1 MIDFNV
7 NLQGEVAI
15 VTGAGGLGAAIIKGL
30 IRNGAFVIVGDIK
43 LDKIKKEI
51 GEDNHYKDKISFL
64 QIDTSDFRQV
74 TEMINKTIET
84 YGKVD
89 ILINTVGILRESSI
103 LETSKDEW
111 DKTLHINL
119 DSVFNLCKGV
129 IPHMV
134 KQKKGKIVNFTSIAG
149 QRGSS
154 LSVHYGS
161 SKAGIIGFTMS
172 LAKEV
177 ARYGINVNAIAP
189 GIIRSDMSKKK
200 ITTTTEKYL
209 NQIPLQRFGEPEDIV
224 GMVLL
229 LVSRAG
235 NYVTGQIININGGM
249 G

>member
-15 VTGAGGLGAAIIKGL
+15 VTGAGGIGAAIIKDL
-30 IRNGAFVIVGDIK
+30 IRNGAFVIVGDVK

-51 GEDNHYKDKISFL
+51 GEDNFYKDKISFL
-64 QIDTSDFRQV
+64 QIDISDFHQV
-74 TEMINKTIET
+74 TEMINKTIERH
-84 YGKVD
+84 GKID

-129 IPHMV
+129 IPYMV

-189 GIIRSDMSKKK
+189 GIIKSDMSKKK
-200 ITTTTEKYL
+200 ITTATEKYL

>member
-1 MIDFNV
+1 MIDFDI

-15 VTGAGGLGAAIIKGL
+15 VTGAGGIGAAIIKGL

-51 GEDNHYKDKISFL
+51 GEDNFYKDKISFL
-64 QIDTSDFRQV
+64 RIDTSDFRQV
-74 TEMINKTIET
+74 TVMINKVIET
-84 YGKVD
+84 YGKID

-103 LETSKDEW
+103 LETSKYEW
-111 DKTLHINL
+111 NKTLHVNL

-177 ARYGINVNAIAP
+177 GCYGINVNAIAL
-189 GIIRSDMSKKK
+189 GIIRTDMSKKK

-209 NQIPLQRFGEPEDIV
+209 NQIPLHRFGEPEDVV

-229 LVSRAG
+229 LVSYAG
-235 NYVTGQIININGGM
+235 NYVTGQVININGGM

>member
-1 MIDFNV
+1 MIDFNI

-15 VTGAGGLGAAIIKGL
+15 VTGAGGIGAAIIKDL
-30 IRNGAFVIVGDIK
+30 IRNGAFVIVGDVK
-43 LDKIKKEI
+43 LDKIKEEI
-51 GEDNHYKDKISFL
+51 GENNFYKDKISFL
-64 QIDTSDFRQV
+64 RIDISDFHQV
-74 TEMINKTIET
+74 TEMIDKTIET
-84 YGKVD
+84 YGKID

-119 DSVFNLCKGV
+119 DSVFNLCKAV
-129 IPHMV
+129 MPHMV

-177 ARYGINVNAIAP
+177 GRYGINVNAIAP
-189 GIIRSDMSKKK
+189 GIIKSDMSKKK
-200 ITTTTEKYL
+200 ITTATEKYL
-209 NQIPLQRFGEPEDIV
+209 NQIPLHRFGEPEDVV

>member
-15 VTGAGGLGAAIIKGL
+15 VTGAGGIGAAIIKDL
-30 IRNGAFVIVGDIK
+30 IRNGAFVIVGDVK
-43 LDKIKKEI
+43 LDKIKEEI
-51 GEDNHYKDKISFL
+51 GENNLYKDKISFL
-64 QIDTSDFRQV
+64 QIDISDFHQV
-74 TEMINKTIET
+74 TEMINKTIERH
-84 YGKVD
+84 GKID

-129 IPHMV
+129 IPYMV

-189 GIIRSDMSKKK
+189 GIIKSDMSKKK
-200 ITTTTEKYL
+200 ITTATEKYL

>member
-1 MIDFNV
+1 MVDFNI

-15 VTGAGGLGAAIIKGL
+15 VTGAGGIGAAIIKDL
-30 IRNGAFVIVGDIK
+30 IRNGAFVIVGDVK
-43 LDKIKKEI
+43 LDKIKEEI
-51 GEDNHYKDKISFL
+51 GEDNFYKDKISFL
-64 QIDTSDFRQV
+64 QIDISDFHQV

-84 YGKVD
+84 HGKID

-111 DKTLHINL
+111 SKTLHINL

-177 ARYGINVNAIAP
+177 GRYGINVNAIAP

-200 ITTTTEKYL
+200 ITTATEKYL

>member
-7 NLQGEVAI
+7 NLHGEVAI
-15 VTGAGGLGAAIIKGL
+15 VTGAGGIGAAIIKDL
-30 IRNGAFVIVGDIK
+30 IRNGAFVIVGDVK

-51 GEDNHYKDKISFL
+51 GEDNFYKDKISFL
-64 QIDTSDFRQV
+64 QIDISDFHQV
-74 TEMINKTIET
+74 TEMINKTIERH
-84 YGKVD
+84 GKID

-129 IPHMV
+129 IPYMV

-189 GIIRSDMSKKK
+189 GIIKSDMSKKK
-200 ITTTTEKYL
+200 ITTATEKYL

>member
-51 GEDNHYKDKISFL
+51 GEDNFYKDKISFL

-74 TEMINKTIET
+74 TVMINKAVET
-84 YGKVD
+84 YGKID

-134 KQKKGKIVNFTSIAG
+134 RQKKGKIVNFTSIAG

-161 SKAGIIGFTMS
+161 SKAGIIGFTKS

-177 ARYGINVNAIAP
+177 GRYGINVNAIAP

-209 NQIPLQRFGEPEDIV
+209 SQIPLQRFGEPEDVV
-224 GMVLL
+224 GIILL

-235 NYVTGQIININGGM
+235 DYITGQIININGGM
-249 G
+249 E

>member
-51 GEDNHYKDKISFL
+51 GKDNFYKNKISFL

-74 TEMINKTIET
+74 IEMINKTIET

-111 DKTLHINL
+111 NKTLHINL

-134 KQKKGKIVNFTSIAG
+134 RQKKGKIVNFTSIAG

-161 SKAGIIGFTMS
+161 SKAGIIGFTKS

-177 ARYGINVNAIAP
+177 GCYGINVNAIAP

-209 NQIPLQRFGEPEDIV
+209 SQIPLQRFGEPEDVV
-224 GMVLL
+224 GIILL

-235 NYVTGQIININGGM
+235 DYITGQIININGGM
-249 G
+249 E

>member
-1 MIDFNV
+1 MIDFNI

-15 VTGAGGLGAAIIKGL
+15 VTGAGGIGAAIIKGL
-30 IRNGAFVIVGDIK
+30 IRNGAFVIVGDVK
-43 LDKIKKEI
+43 LDKIKEEI
-51 GEDNHYKDKISFL
+51 GENNFYKDKISFL
-64 QIDTSDFRQV
+64 RIDTSDFHQV

-84 YGKVD
+84 YGKID

-119 DSVFNLCKGV
+119 DSVFNLCKAV
-129 IPHMV
+129 MPHMV

-177 ARYGINVNAIAP
+177 GRYGINVNAIAP
-189 GIIRSDMSKKK
+189 GIIKSDMSKKK
-200 ITTTTEKYL
+200 ITTATEKYL
-209 NQIPLQRFGEPEDIV
+209 NQIPLHRFGEPEDVV

>member
-1 MIDFNV
+1 MINFNV

-51 GEDNHYKDKISFL
+51 GEDNFYKDKISFL
-64 QIDTSDFRQV
+64 RIDTSDFRQV
-74 TEMINKTIET
+74 TEMINKTIKK
-84 YGKVD
+84 YGKID

-119 DSVFNLCKGV
+119 DSVFNLCKAV
-129 IPHMV
+129 MPYMV
-134 KQKKGKIVNFTSIAG
+134 RQKKGSIVNFTSIAG

-161 SKAGIIGFTMS
+161 SKAGIIGFTRS

-177 ARYGINVNAIAP
+177 GCYGINVNAIAP

-209 NQIPLQRFGEPEDIV
+209 SQIPLHRFGEPEDVV
-224 GMVLL
+224 GMILL
-229 LVSRAG
+229 LVSHAG

>member
-15 VTGAGGLGAAIIKGL
+15 VTGAGGIGAAIIKDL
-30 IRNGAFVIVGDIK
+30 IRNGAFVIVGDVK
-43 LDKIKKEI
+43 LDKIKEEI
-51 GEDNHYKDKISFL
+51 GENNLYKDKISFL
-64 QIDTSDFRQV
+64 QIDISDFHQV
-74 TEMINKTIET
+74 TEMISKTIET
-84 YGKVD
+84 HGKID

-129 IPHMV
+129 IPYMV

-200 ITTTTEKYL
+200 ITTATEKYL

>member
-15 VTGAGGLGAAIIKGL
+15 VTGAGGIGAAIIKDL
-30 IRNGAFVIVGDIK
+30 IRNGAFVIVGDVK

-51 GEDNHYKDKISFL
+51 GEDNFYKDKISFL
-64 QIDTSDFRQV
+64 QIDISNVHQV
-74 TEMINKTIET
+74 TEMINKTIERH
-84 YGKVD
+84 GKID

-129 IPHMV
+129 IPYMV

-189 GIIRSDMSKKK
+189 GIIKSDMSKKK
-200 ITTTTEKYL
+200 ITTATEKYL

-235 NYVTGQIININGGM
+235 NYVTGQIIYINGGR

>member
-15 VTGAGGLGAAIIKGL
+15 VTGAGGIGAAIIKDL
-30 IRNGAFVIVGDIK
+30 IRNGAFVIVGDVK

-51 GEDNHYKDKISFL
+51 GEDNFYKDKISFL
-64 QIDTSDFRQV
+64 QIDISDFHQV

-84 YGKVD
+84 HGKID

-129 IPHMV
+129 IPYMV

-189 GIIRSDMSKKK
+189 GIIKSDMSKKK
-200 ITTTTEKYL
+200 ITTATEKYL

>member
-15 VTGAGGLGAAIIKGL
+15 VTGAGGIGGAIIKDL
-30 IRNGAFVIVGDIK
+30 IRNGAFVIVGDVK

-51 GEDNHYKDKISFL
+51 GEDNFYKDKISFL
-64 QIDTSDFRQV
+64 QIDISDFHQV

-84 YGKVD
+84 HGKID

-129 IPHMV
+129 IPYMV

-189 GIIRSDMSKKK
+189 GIIKSDMSKKK
-200 ITTTTEKYL
+200 ITTATEKYL

>member
-1 MIDFNV
+1 MSNFNV

-15 VTGAGGLGAAIIKGL
+15 VTGAGGIGAAIIKGL

-43 LDKIKKEI
+43 LDKIKKEV
-51 GEDNHYKDKISFL
+51 GEDSFYKDKISFL
-64 QIDTSDFRQV
+64 QIDISNFSQV
-74 TEMINKTIET
+74 TEMISKTIKK
-84 YGKVD
+84 YGKID

-119 DSVFNLCKGV
+119 DSVFNLCKAV
-129 IPHMV
+129 MPYMV
-134 KQKKGKIVNFTSIAG
+134 RQRKGKIVNFTSIAG

-161 SKAGIIGFTMS
+161 SKAGIIGFTKS

-177 ARYGINVNAIAP
+177 ACYGINVNAIAP

-200 ITTTTEKYL
+200 ITAYTEKYL
-209 NQIPLQRFGEPEDIV
+209 NQIPLHRFGEPEDVV
-224 GMVLL
+224 GTILL

-235 NYVTGQIININGGM
+235 DYITGQIININGGM
-249 G
+249 E

>member
-1 MIDFNV
+1 MVDFNV

-15 VTGAGGLGAAIIKGL
+15 VTGAGGIGAAIIKDL
-30 IRNGAFVIVGDIK
+30 IRNGAFVIVGDVK
-43 LDKIKKEI
+43 LDKIKEEI
-51 GEDNHYKDKISFL
+51 GENNLYKDKISFL
-64 QIDTSDFRQV
+64 QIDISDFHQV
-74 TEMINKTIET
+74 TEMINKTIERH
-84 YGKVD
+84 GKID

-129 IPHMV
+129 IPYMV

-161 SKAGIIGFTMS
+161 SKAGIIGFTKS

-177 ARYGINVNAIAP
+177 GRYGINVNAIAP

-209 NQIPLQRFGEPEDIV
+209 NQIPLHRFGEPEDVV

-235 NYVTGQIININGGM
+235 NYITGQIININGGM

>member
-1 MIDFNV
+1 MSNFNV

-15 VTGAGGLGAAIIKGL
+15 VTGAGGIGAAIIKGL

-43 LDKIKKEI
+43 LDKIKKEV
-51 GEDNHYKDKISFL
+51 GEDSFYKDKISFL
-64 QIDTSDFRQV
+64 QIDISNFSQV
-74 TEMINKTIET
+74 TEMISKTIKK
-84 YGKVD
+84 YGKID

-119 DSVFNLCKGV
+119 DSVFNLCKAV
-129 IPHMV
+129 MPYMV
-134 KQKKGKIVNFTSIAG
+134 RQRKGKIVNFTSIAG

-161 SKAGIIGFTMS
+161 SKAGIIGFTKS

-177 ARYGINVNAIAP
+177 ACYWINVNAIAP

-200 ITTTTEKYL
+200 ITAYTEKYL
-209 NQIPLQRFGEPEDIV
+209 NQIPLHRFGEPEDVV
-224 GMVLL
+224 GTILL

-235 NYVTGQIININGGM
+235 DYITGQIININGGM
-249 G
+249 E

>member
-15 VTGAGGLGAAIIKGL
+15 VTGAGGIGAAIIKDL
-30 IRNGAFVIVGDIK
+30 IRNGAFVIVGDVK
-43 LDKIKKEI
+43 LDKIKEEM
-51 GEDNHYKDKISFL
+51 GENNLYKDKISFL
-64 QIDTSDFRQV
+64 QIDISDFHQV

-84 YGKVD
+84 HGKID

-129 IPHMV
+129 IPYMV

-189 GIIRSDMSKKK
+189 GIIKSDMSKKK
-200 ITTTTEKYL
+200 ITTATEKYL

-229 LVSRAG
+229 LVSPAG

>member
-1 MIDFNV
+1 MIDFNI

-15 VTGAGGLGAAIIKGL
+15 VTGAGGIGAAIIKDL
-30 IRNGAFVIVGDIK
+30 IRNGAFVIVGDVK
-43 LDKIKKEI
+43 LDKIKEEI
-51 GEDNHYKDKISFL
+51 GENNFYKDKISFL
-64 QIDTSDFRQV
+64 RIDISDFHQV

-84 YGKVD
+84 YGKID

-119 DSVFNLCKGV
+119 DSVFNLCKAV
-129 IPHMV
+129 MPHMV

-177 ARYGINVNAIAP
+177 GRYGINVNAIAP
-189 GIIRSDMSKKK
+189 GIIKSDMSKKK
-200 ITTTTEKYL
+200 ITTATEKYL
-209 NQIPLQRFGEPEDIV
+209 NQIPLHRFGEPEDVV

-235 NYVTGQIININGGM
+235 DYVTGQIININGGM

>member
-1 MIDFNV
+1 MSNFNV

-15 VTGAGGLGAAIIKGL
+15 VTGAGGIGTAIIKGL
-30 IRNGAFVIVGDIK
+30 IRNGAFVIIGDVK

-51 GEDNHYKDKISFL
+51 GEDSFYKDKIAFL
-64 QIDTSDFRQV
+64 QIDASDFRQV
-74 TEMINKTIET
+74 TEMINETIKK
-84 YGKVD
+84 YGKID

-134 KQKKGKIVNFTSIAG
+134 RQKKGKIVNFTSIAG

-161 SKAGIIGFTMS
+161 SKAGIIGFTRS

-177 ARYGINVNAIAP
+177 GCYGINVNAIAP
-189 GIIRSDMSKKK
+189 GIIRSGMSKKK

-209 NQIPLQRFGEPEDIV
+209 SQIPLDRFGEPEDVV
-224 GMVLL
+224 GMILL
-229 LVSRAG
+229 LVSHAG

>member
-15 VTGAGGLGAAIIKGL
+15 VTGAGGIGAAIIKDL
-30 IRNGAFVIVGDIK
+30 IRNGAFVIVGDVK
-43 LDKIKKEI
+43 LDKIKEEI
-51 GEDNHYKDKISFL
+51 GENNLYKDKISFL
-64 QIDTSDFRQV
+64 QIDISDFHQV
-74 TEMINKTIET
+74 TEMIIKTIET
-84 YGKVD
+84 HGKID

-129 IPHMV
+129 IPYMV

-200 ITTTTEKYL
+200 ITTATEKYL

>member
-1 MIDFNV
+1 MNNFNV

-15 VTGAGGLGAAIIKGL
+15 VTGAGGIGAAIIKGL

-43 LDKIKKEI
+43 LDKIKKEM
-51 GEDNHYKDKISFL
+51 GEDSFYKDKISFL

-74 TEMINKTIET
+74 TEMINKTIKK
-84 YGKVD
+84 YGKID

-119 DSVFNLCKGV
+119 DSVFNLCKAV
-129 IPHMV
+129 MPYMV
-134 KQKKGKIVNFTSIAG
+134 RQKKGKIVNFTSIAG

-177 ARYGINVNAIAP
+177 GCYGINVNAIAP

-209 NQIPLQRFGEPEDIV
+209 SQIPLHRFGEPEDVV

-229 LVSRAG
+229 LVSHAG

>member
-15 VTGAGGLGAAIIKGL
+15 VTGAGGIGAAIIKDL
-30 IRNGAFVIVGDIK
+30 IRNGAFVIVGDVK

-51 GEDNHYKDKISFL
+51 GENNLYKDKISFL
-64 QIDTSDFRQV
+64 QIDISDFHQV

-84 YGKVD
+84 HGKID

-129 IPHMV
+129 IPYMV

-189 GIIRSDMSKKK
+189 GIIKSDMSKKK
-200 ITTTTEKYL
+200 ITTATEKYL

>member
-1 MIDFNV
+1 MSNFNV

-15 VTGAGGLGAAIIKGL
+15 VTGAGGIGAAIIKGL

-43 LDKIKKEI
+43 LDKIKKEM
-51 GEDNHYKDKISFL
+51 GEDGFYKDKISFL
-64 QIDTSDFRQV
+64 RIDISDFHQV
-74 TEMINKTIET
+74 TEMISKTIET
-84 YGKVD
+84 YGKID

-119 DSVFNLCKGV
+119 DSVFNLCKAV
-129 IPHMV
+129 MPHMV

-177 ARYGINVNAIAP
+177 GRYGINVNAIAP
-189 GIIRSDMSKKK
+189 GIIKSDMSKKK
-200 ITTTTEKYL
+200 ITTATEKYL
-209 NQIPLQRFGEPEDIV
+209 NQIPLHRFGEPEDVV

>member
-1 MIDFNV
+1 MIDFNI

-15 VTGAGGLGAAIIKGL
+15 VTGAGGIGAAIIKGL
-30 IRNGAFVIVGDIK
+30 IRNGAFVIVGDVK
-43 LDKIKKEI
+43 LDKIKEEI
-51 GEDNHYKDKISFL
+51 GENNFYKDKISFL
-64 QIDTSDFRQV
+64 RIDISDFHQV

-84 YGKVD
+84 YGKID

-119 DSVFNLCKGV
+119 DSVFNLCKAV
-129 IPHMV
+129 MPHMV

-177 ARYGINVNAIAP
+177 GRYGINVNAIAP
-189 GIIRSDMSKKK
+189 GIIKSDMSKKK
-200 ITTTTEKYL
+200 ITTATEKYL
-209 NQIPLQRFGEPEDIV
+209 NQIPLHRFGEPEDVV

>member
-1 MIDFNV
+1 MNNFNV
-7 NLQGEVAI
+7 DLQGEVAI
-15 VTGAGGLGAAIIKGL
+15 VTGAGGIGAAIIKGL

-43 LDKIKKEI
+43 LDKIKKEM
-51 GEDNHYKDKISFL
+51 GEDGFYKDKISFL
-64 QIDTSDFRQV
+64 RIDISDFHQV
-74 TEMINKTIET
+74 TEMISKTIET
-84 YGKVD
+84 YGKID

-119 DSVFNLCKGV
+119 DSVFNLCKAV
-129 IPHMV
+129 MPHMV

-177 ARYGINVNAIAP
+177 GRYGINVNAIAP
-189 GIIRSDMSKKK
+189 GIIKSDMSKKK
-200 ITTTTEKYL
+200 ITTATEKYL
-209 NQIPLQRFGEPEDIV
+209 NQIPLHRFGEPEDVV

>member
-1 MIDFNV
+1 MINFNV

-51 GEDNHYKDKISFL
+51 GEDNFYKDKISFL
-64 QIDTSDFRQV
+64 EIDTSDFYQV

-111 DKTLHINL
+111 NKTLHVNL

-129 IPHMV
+129 MLYMV
-134 KQKKGKIVNFTSIAG
+134 RQKKGKIVNFTSIAG

-177 ARYGINVNAIAP
+177 GCYGINVNAIAP

-209 NQIPLQRFGEPEDIV
+209 NQIPLHRFGEPEDVV

-229 LVSRAG
+229 LVSPAG
-235 NYVTGQIININGGM
+235 DYITGQIININGGM

>member
-15 VTGAGGLGAAIIKGL
+15 VTGAGGIGAAIIKDL
-30 IRNGAFVIVGDIK
+30 IRNGAFVIVGDVK
-43 LDKIKKEI
+43 LDKIKEEM
-51 GEDNHYKDKISFL
+51 GENNLYKDKISFL
-64 QIDTSDFRQV
+64 QIDISDFHQV
-74 TEMINKTIET
+74 TEMINKTIERH
-84 YGKVD
+84 GKID

-129 IPHMV
+129 IPYMV

-189 GIIRSDMSKKK
+189 GIIKSDMSKKK
-200 ITTTTEKYL
+200 ITTATEKYL

>member
-15 VTGAGGLGAAIIKGL
+15 VTGAGGIGAAIIKDL
-30 IRNGAFVIVGDIK
+30 IRNGAFVIVGDVK
-43 LDKIKKEI
+43 LDKIKEEI
-51 GEDNHYKDKISFL
+51 GENNLYKDKISFL
-64 QIDTSDFRQV
+64 QIDISDFHQV

-84 YGKVD
+84 HGKID

-129 IPHMV
+129 IPYMV

-189 GIIRSDMSKKK
+189 GIIKSDMSKKK
-200 ITTTTEKYL
+200 ITTATEKYL

>member
-15 VTGAGGLGAAIIKGL
+15 VTGAGGIGAAIIKDL
-30 IRNGAFVIVGDIK
+30 IRNGAFVIVGDVK

-51 GEDNHYKDKISFL
+51 GEDNSYKDKISFL
-64 QIDTSDFRQV
+64 QIDISDFHQV
-74 TEMINKTIET
+74 TEMINKTIERH
-84 YGKVD
+84 GKID

-129 IPHMV
+129 IPYMV

-189 GIIRSDMSKKK
+189 GIIKSDMSKKK
-200 ITTTTEKYL
+200 ITTATEKYL